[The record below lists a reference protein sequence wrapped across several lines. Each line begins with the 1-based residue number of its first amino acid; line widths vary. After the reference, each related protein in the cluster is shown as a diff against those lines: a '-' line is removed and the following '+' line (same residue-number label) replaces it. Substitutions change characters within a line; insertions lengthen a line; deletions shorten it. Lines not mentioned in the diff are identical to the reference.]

1 MKIFK
6 CITWEFILFPYGIS
20 ETVNE
25 KMEMLYLYL
34 CVYSNIIPNM
44 ILYELNSEHVTQQT
58 SMLNGKCI
66 YEVISKY

>member
-58 SMLNGKCI
+58 SMLNGKRI